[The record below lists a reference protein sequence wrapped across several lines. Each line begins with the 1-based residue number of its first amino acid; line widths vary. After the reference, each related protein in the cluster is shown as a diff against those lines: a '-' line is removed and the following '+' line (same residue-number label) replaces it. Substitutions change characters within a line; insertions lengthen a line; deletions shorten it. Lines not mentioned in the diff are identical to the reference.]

1 MKNTAAFAAIFA
13 LTSFAW
19 SEDVPP
25 LDPKAILQELQ
36 GIQAK
41 QKNAASSRQKQ
52 NLDTIL
58 RASSSKD
65 AAIAFYEDAQMAT
78 QFQGANRENSQF
90 RDWKKKQEEQ
100 LKNPDFRESVRLH
113 LFYLALSLK
122 KAADAKPVE
131 LMPQV
136 ADYLNVLDAS
146 DDALSVRDSL
156 LKNSVSDGI
165 FAKWLGLG
173 PDLGKAGDWEM
184 NPGKSDAIAS
194 KYLLPEWR
202 KVKNPALLSYW
213 DARIAKESLAAN
225 SAKLDF
231 QEKNFATVRK
241 PDLLWRRAKELL
253 MLDQPNRAAQ
263 EMFGLI
269 KNYPNH
275 PSVNE
280 WIGEL
285 EKMLSPSKV

>member
-1 MKNTAAFAAIFA
+1 MKYIAAFAAISA
-13 LTSFAW
+13 VTSFAW
-19 SEDVPP
+19 SEDSPP
-25 LDPKAILQELQ
+25 LDPKVILQELQ
-36 GIQAK
+36 DIQVK
-41 QKNAASSRQKQ
+41 QKNATSSRQKQ
-52 NLDTIL
+52 NLDTVL
-58 RASSSKD
+58 RASASKE

-122 KAADAKPVE
+122 KAADAKPGE
-131 LMPQV
+131 LIPQV
-136 ADYLNVLDAS
+136 ADYLKVLDAS
-146 DDALSVRDSL
+146 DDALYVRDSL
-156 LKNSVSDGI
+156 LKNSVSDGV

-184 NPGKSDAIAS
+184 NPGKSEAIAS

-202 KVKNPALLSYW
+202 KMKNPALLSYW
-213 DARIAKESLAAN
+213 DARIAKESVNAN

-253 MLDQPNRAAQ
+253 VLDQPNRAAQ

-275 PSVNE
+275 PNVGE

-285 EKMLSPSKV
+285 EKLLGPGKV